1 MNPWVL
7 LIIAVVAEVIG
18 SNGLKA
24 SKGFTVLGPS
34 VLVVAGYGVAFWL
47 MSLALK
53 AGLQLGLAYA
63 VWSGLGTALIAISG
77 VLIFKETF
85 GTAGVVGIGLIIV
98 GVVLLN
104 LSGAKP

>member
-7 LIIAVVAEVIG
+7 LIIAIVAEVIG

-53 AGLQLGLAYA
+53 AGMQLGVAYA

-77 VLIFKETF
+77 ALVFKETF
-85 GTAGVVGIGLIIV
+85 GTGGIIGIVLIIV
-98 GVVLLN
+98 GVVVLN
-104 LSGAKP
+104 LTGTKH